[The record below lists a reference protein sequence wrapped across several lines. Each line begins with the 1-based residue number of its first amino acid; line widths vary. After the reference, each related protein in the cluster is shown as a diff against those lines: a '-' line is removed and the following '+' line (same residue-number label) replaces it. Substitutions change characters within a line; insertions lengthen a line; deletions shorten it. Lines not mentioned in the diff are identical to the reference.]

1 MGKDAPDIQQVKE
14 WYMDCCNT
22 NENEFME
29 FYNVVEEL
37 CKKGYSLNDALIFT
51 FLYKDITDKIEEVFK
66 EYEQKFNN
74 R

>member
-1 MGKDAPDIQQVKE
+1 MSEDAPDIQQVKK
-14 WYMDCCNT
+14 WYINYYNS
-22 NENEFME
+22 NENEFMK
-29 FYNVVEEL
+29 FYNMVEEL

-51 FLYKDITDKIEEVFK
+51 FLYEDITNKIEGIFK